1 MDETAVKVLF
11 TLAVAL
17 LGSVLFLKLKITAGA
32 FVGAV
37 FAVGLAQVVTGFAYF
52 PPAVKTVCSALAGS
66 YLGSRVRRSDLLA
79 LKKAPLAA
87 VIMVASLLIYNVF
100 TGWLLTVMTDLDFGS
115 AMLGMAPGGS
125 TELSLVAADMGYN
138 ASTVAIMQMF
148 RLAIVVSVMPMVLKV
163 LLPRLQKNGHFPPRE
178 EEDPAPRT
186 RRKSLSGFL
195 LALAVGIPAGC
206 LGKAVGAPAGAISF
220 AMLAVAAVNV
230 ATDRLYFPMPA
241 RYLANSCNGA
251 LIGVRMTLP
260 DVIAVGRALPAILL
274 VDMSWVVLAIGVGLG
289 VYRLSAFSL
298 PTALFASAPGGIS
311 DMGLI
316 AEDMGGNPTQVTVM
330 QLFRLV
336 CVLTLCPTILL
347 LLD

>member
-1 MDETAVKVLF
+1 MDQTMAQVLF

-17 LGSVLFLKLKITAGA
+17 LGSALFLKLKITAGA

-37 FAVGLAQVVTGFAYF
+37 FAVGLVQVLTGWAYF
-52 PPAVKTVCSALAGS
+52 PSSVKTVCSALAGS
-66 YLGSRVRRSDLLA
+66 YLGSRVRKSDLLA
-79 LKKAPLAA
+79 LRKAPLAA
-87 VIMVASLLIYNVF
+87 IIMVSSLLIYNVF
-100 TGWLLTVMTDLDFGS
+100 TGWLLSVLTGLDFGS

-148 RLAIVVSVMPMVLKV
+148 RLAIVVSLLPLVTKH
-163 LLPRLQKNGHFPPRE
+163 LLPRLQHRFPDRE
-178 EEDPAPRT
+178 EEDHTPRART
-186 RRKSLSGFL
+186 KSCSGFL

-206 LGKAVGAPAGAISF
+206 LGKALGAPAGAISF
-220 AMLAVAAVNV
+220 AMIAVAVVNV
-230 ATDRLYFPMPA
+230 LTDRLYFPLPA

-251 LIGVRMTLP
+251 LIGVRLTLP
-260 DVIAVGRALPAILL
+260 DVIAVGKALPVILL
-274 VDMSWVVLAIGVGLG
+274 VDASWVALAIAVSLA

-336 CVLTLCPTILL
+336 CVLTLCPTILHL
-347 LLD
+347 LA

>member
-1 MDETAVKVLF
+1 MDETMAKILF
-11 TLAVAL
+11 TLTVAFT
-17 LGSVLFLKLKITAGA
+17 GSALFLKLKVTAGA

-37 FAVGLAQVVTGFAYF
+37 FAVGLAQILTGWAFF
-52 PPAVKTVCSALAGS
+52 PSSVKTICSALAGS
-66 YLGSRVRRSDLLA
+66 YLGSRVRKSDLLA
-79 LKKAPLAA
+79 LRKAPLSA
-87 VIMVASLLIYNVF
+87 VIMVVSLLTYNVF
-100 TGWLLTVMTDLDFGS
+100 TGWLLSTLTSLDFGS

-148 RLAIVVSVMPMVLKV
+148 RLAIVVS
-163 LLPRLQKNGHFPPRE
+163 LLPLVTKHFLPWMQNRFPARK
-178 EEDPAPRT
+178 EEDHTHRARE
-186 RRKSLSGFL
+186 KSLHGFL

-206 LGKAVGAPAGAISF
+206 LGKVLGTPAGAISF

-230 ATDRLYFPMPA
+230 ATDKLYFPMAA

-251 LIGVRMTLP
+251 LIGVRLTLP
-260 DVIAVGRALPAILL
+260 DVIAVGKALPIVLA
-274 VDMSWVVLAIGVGLG
+274 VDVSWVALAVVLGLV

-336 CVLTLCPTILL
+336 CVLTLCPMILHF
-347 LLD
+347 LD

>member
-1 MDETAVKVLF
+1 MDLTVMKVLF

-17 LGSVLFLKLKITAGA
+17 LGSVVFLKLKISAGA

-37 FAVGLAQVVTGFAYF
+37 FSVGLVQILTGYAFF
-52 PPAVKTVCSALAGS
+52 PASVKTFCSALAGS
-66 YLGSRVRRSDLLA
+66 YLGSRVRKSDLLA

-87 VIMVASLLIYNVF
+87 AFMAVALLVYNVF
-100 TGWLLTVMTDLDFGS
+100 SGWILCLMTDLDFGS

-138 ASTVAIMQMF
+138 ASAVAIMQMF
-148 RLAIVVSVMPMVLKV
+148 RLAIVVCLMPALLKV
-163 LLPRLQKNGHFPPRE
+163 LLPRLQKWGYFSLRQ
-178 EEDPAPRT
+178 EEDVPLRCQN
-186 RRKSLSGFL
+186 RSRSGFL
-195 LALAVGIPAGC
+195 LALCVGIPAGC
-206 LGKAVGAPAGAISF
+206 IGKAVGAPAGAISF
-220 AMLAVAAVNV
+220 SMIAVATVNV
-230 ATDRLYFPMPA
+230 LTDKLYFPLPA

-260 DVIAVGRALPAILL
+260 DVIAVGQALPAILL
-274 VDMSWVVLAIGVGLG
+274 VDLSWVAFAVVVGLV

-298 PTALFASAPGGIS
+298 PTAMFASAPGGIS

-316 AEDMGGNPTQVTVM
+316 SEDMGGNPTQVTVM

-336 CVLTLCPTILL
+336 CVLTFCPSLL
-347 LLD
+347 MLLD